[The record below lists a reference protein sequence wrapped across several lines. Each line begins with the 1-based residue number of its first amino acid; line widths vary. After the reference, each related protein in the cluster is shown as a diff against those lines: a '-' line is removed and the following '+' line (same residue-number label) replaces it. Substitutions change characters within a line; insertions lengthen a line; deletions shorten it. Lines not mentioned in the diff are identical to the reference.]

1 MKHYRSLIKL
11 KKREV
16 DGLRKQMGRLAEQRA
31 ILEQL
36 MENLKEELTEEVQT
50 AGDIVD
56 MGVFFGDYS
65 ESIKLKQEKV
75 EEQTQSID
83 TQMDAI
89 SDKMMIAYGEQK
101 KFELALQAKL
111 AELAEK
117 QKKKEQDYL
126 DELAATRHTS

>member
-31 ILEQL
+31 ILEKL

>member
-31 ILEQL
+31 ILEKL

-89 SDKMMIAYGEQK
+89 SDKMMIAFGEQK